1 MLFELFR
8 QFNKKPLFKRVKIKI
23 NIAKKWLSNYQKN
36 NNKDYHLID
45 ENLRFEDEYIRGER
59 NGKGKNMIGKE
70 G

>member
-1 MLFELFR
+1 M
-8 QFNKKPLFKRVKIKI
+8 KKKD
-23 NIAKKWLSNYQKN
+23 
-36 NNKDYHLID
+36 NKDYHLID